1 MGKFSITS
9 ETAFAYPPE
18 VIFDFVANPANWGRT
33 YKGSGGV
40 HQHLTLPL
48 KFGDT
53 WTEKVDLPPNTYLS
67 TWTLITVVR
76 PKKFVFQQ
84 VNKIGM
90 REHGSGG
97 HDGFTTISYTFE
109 QPGQGVTLFTR
120 NLTCELPKG
129 VDIPDDLLTVKC
141 RPGGIDRYHQRV
153 EEEWDKEFGGK
164 AVPQEA

>member
-1 MGKFSITS
+1 MGKFSIES

-76 PKKFVFQQ
+76 PRKFVFQQ

-90 REHGSGG
+90 KEDGTGGS
-97 HDGFTTISYTFE
+97 DGFTTISYTFE

-120 NLTCELPKG
+120 
-129 VDIPDDLLTVKC
+129 
-141 RPGGIDRYHQRV
+141 
-153 EEEWDKEFGGK
+153 
-164 AVPQEA
+164 